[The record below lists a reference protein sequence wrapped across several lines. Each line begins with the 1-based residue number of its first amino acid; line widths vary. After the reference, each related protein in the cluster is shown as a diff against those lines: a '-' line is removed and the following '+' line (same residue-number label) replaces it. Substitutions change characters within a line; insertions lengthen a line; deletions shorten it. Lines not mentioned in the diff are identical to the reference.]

1 MVEWHQRGNKKSK
14 DFNRSSKSQI
24 LISDNSDLD
33 KKIPTLAA
41 KVELKAE

>member
-1 MVEWHQRGNKKSK
+1 MVEWHERWNKKPK
-14 DFNRSSKSQI
+14 DFNRSSKSQV
-24 LISDNSDLD
+24 LISNNSDLD